1 MIAGMSIEK
10 PVEKFQSI
18 PVKTLIDAKDL
29 AVTLELLAGEGGV
42 NRAITHG
49 RIQKPGLALVGHFDG
64 IVAFRVQIL
73 GETEVSFLNKMSES
87 ERRASCEA
95 FLSLGLSCVVVT
107 ATGGAPDALVW
118 ACGAASVP
126 LLRSN
131 AKSSTTINAIHGFL
145 DEQFA
150 PRTSAHG
157 VFVDVYGIGIL
168 LLGHSGIGKS
178 ECALE
183 LVQRGHRLVADD
195 LVDFV
200 LRSPDLLF
208 GSATEILENHLEVRG
223 LGVLNIKDLFGVA
236 AVRKRKRLELVVRL
250 VSQDE
255 GEDWDRLGLDD
266 EWHELLGVKIP
277 LRRIPVRPGKNTTI
291 VVEVAARNEL
301 LRRAGVHSAR
311 EFHQRLATV
320 LGQKNRS
327 S

>member
-1 MIAGMSIEK
+1 M
-10 PVEKFQSI
+10 EKFQSI
-18 PVKTLIDAKDL
+18 PVKTLLSAKDL
-29 AVTLELLAGEGGV
+29 AVTLELIAGDEGLH
-42 NRAITHG
+42 RLISHG

-64 IVAFRVQIL
+64 IVPSRVQIL
-73 GETEVSFLNKMSES
+73 GETEISFLRKMSAS
-87 ERRASCEA
+87 ERLASCEA
-95 FLSLGLSCVVVT
+95 FLALGLSCVVVT
-107 ATGGAPDALVW
+107 ATSGAPDALVRT
-118 ACGAASVP
+118 CKSVSVP
-126 LLRSN
+126 LLRSS
-131 AKSSTTINAIHGFL
+131 AKSSTTINAIHAFL

-150 PRTSAHG
+150 PRTSVHG

-168 LLGHSGIGKS
+168 LQGHSGIGKS

-200 LRSPDLLF
+200 LRPPDMLF
-208 GSATEILENHLEVRG
+208 GSATELLENHLEVRG

-250 VSQDE
+250 VSQEE

-266 EWHELLGVKIP
+266 EWHELLNVKVP

-311 EFHQRLATV
+311 EFHHRLASV
-320 LGQKNRS
+320 MAQKDRS
-327 S
+327 G

>member
-1 MIAGMSIEK
+1 MD
-10 PVEKFQSI
+10 KFQSI
-18 PVKTLIDAKDL
+18 PVKTLLAAKDL
-29 AVTLELLAGEGGV
+29 SVALELIAGDQGV
-42 NRAITHG
+42 NRPIAHG

-64 IVAFRVQIL
+64 IVPSRVQIL
-73 GETEVSFLNKMSES
+73 GETEISFLAKMSES
-87 ERRASCEA
+87 ERSASCEA

-107 ATGGAPDALVW
+107 ASGGAPDALVR
-118 ACGAASVP
+118 ACRQSSVP

-150 PRTSAHG
+150 PRTSTHG

-168 LLGHSGIGKS
+168 LQGHSGIGKS

-200 LRSPDLLF
+200 LRPPDMLF
-208 GSATEILENHLEVRG
+208 GSATELLENHLEVRG

-266 EWHELLGVKIP
+266 EWHELLGVKVP

-311 EFHQRLATV
+311 EFHQRLASV
-320 LGQKNRS
+320 MAQKDKGS
-327 S
+327 TS